1 MAARIL
7 ISSAFALFLT
17 GFISIIVLADRGQ
30 GCWTFLQRVPMGDKL
45 GHLVLVGPLALLLN
59 LVLRGRRAPSPL
71 SWCMLGSGLVG
82 MLMTFEEISQAFI
95 PSRSFDLAD
104 ALMNLVAV
112 IAAQWICS
120 AMIRRFPELG
130 DVSRSSKRKI
140 PADPGP
146 AGMG

>member
-1 MAARIL
+1 MPARLL
-7 ISSAFALFLT
+7 IASAFALFLT

-30 GCWTFLQRVPMGDKL
+30 GFWSFLQHVPMGDKL

-59 LVLRGRRAPSPL
+59 LVLGGRRAPRPL

-82 MLMTFEEISQAFI
+82 LLMTLEETSQAII
-95 PSRSFDLAD
+95 PARSFDPAD

-112 IAAQWICS
+112 AAAQGVCS

-130 DVSRSSKRKI
+130 GASRTLK
-140 PADPGP
+140 
-146 AGMG
+146 